1 MSRLGRLYR
10 PGSEREGLRNH
21 DGMPAWYIPVPG
33 AWLSWLKPHPLARNI
48 TCHHIRLNTTTIS
61 SQTKQLAYIDI
72 KPFSWETCGDY
83 MTAENVLKQCVEVLE
98 RIMSDD
104 AVPRNIRRS
113 AESVKSILMDQNVSE
128 AVKAASAISIL
139 DEISNDPNIPLHTRT
154 LIWNV
159 ASQLETVPVG

>member
-1 MSRLGRLYR
+1 
-10 PGSEREGLRNH
+10 
-21 DGMPAWYIPVPG
+21 
-33 AWLSWLKPHPLARNI
+33 
-48 TCHHIRLNTTTIS
+48 
-61 SQTKQLAYIDI
+61 
-72 KPFSWETCGDY
+72 
-83 MTAENVLKQCVEVLE
+83 MTADKVLNQCVEVLE

-113 AESVKSILMDQNVSE
+113 AEGVKAILMDGKESE

-159 ASQLETVPVG
+159 ASQLETIPVA

>member
-1 MSRLGRLYR
+1 
-10 PGSEREGLRNH
+10 
-21 DGMPAWYIPVPG
+21 
-33 AWLSWLKPHPLARNI
+33 
-48 TCHHIRLNTTTIS
+48 
-61 SQTKQLAYIDI
+61 
-72 KPFSWETCGDY
+72 

-104 AVPRNIRRS
+104 SVPRNIRRS
-113 AESVKSILMDQNVSE
+113 AESVKSILMDQSVSE

-139 DEISNDPNIPLHTRT
+139 DEISNDPNIPLHTRI

>member
-1 MSRLGRLYR
+1 
-10 PGSEREGLRNH
+10 
-21 DGMPAWYIPVPG
+21 MPAWCTPVPG
-33 AWLSWLKPHPLARNI
+33 AWLSWLKSHPPPRTI

-61 SQTKQLAYIDI
+61 SPTKQLAYIDI
-72 KPFSWETCGDY
+72 KPFSWETGGDY
-83 MTAENVLKQCVEVLE
+83 MAAENVLKQCVEVLE

-113 AESVKSILMDQNVSE
+113 AESIKSILMDQSVSE

>member
-1 MSRLGRLYR
+1 
-10 PGSEREGLRNH
+10 
-21 DGMPAWYIPVPG
+21 
-33 AWLSWLKPHPLARNI
+33 
-48 TCHHIRLNTTTIS
+48 
-61 SQTKQLAYIDI
+61 
-72 KPFSWETCGDY
+72 
-83 MTAENVLKQCVEVLE
+83 MTAKKTIEQCVEVLE

-113 AESVKSILMDQNVSE
+113 AESVKAILTDESVNE
-128 AVKAASAISIL
+128 AVKAASEISIL

>member
-1 MSRLGRLYR
+1 
-10 PGSEREGLRNH
+10 
-21 DGMPAWYIPVPG
+21 MP
-33 AWLSWLKPHPLARNI
+33 
-48 TCHHIRLNTTTIS
+48 S
-61 SQTKQLAYIDI
+61 SSAG
-72 KPFSWETCGDY
+72 GDST
-83 MTAENVLKQCVEVLE
+83 TAEKVIKQCVEVLE

-113 AESVKSILMDQNVSE
+113 AENIKATLMNESVNE

-159 ASQLETVPVG
+159 ASQLETIPVG

>member
-1 MSRLGRLYR
+1 
-10 PGSEREGLRNH
+10 
-21 DGMPAWYIPVPG
+21 
-33 AWLSWLKPHPLARNI
+33 
-48 TCHHIRLNTTTIS
+48 
-61 SQTKQLAYIDI
+61 
-72 KPFSWETCGDY
+72 
-83 MTAENVLKQCVEVLE
+83 MTAKKTIEQCVEVLE

-113 AESVKSILMDQNVSE
+113 AENVKSILLDEGMNE

-159 ASQLETVPVG
+159 ASQLETIPVG

>member
-1 MSRLGRLYR
+1 MGG
-10 PGSEREGLRNH
+10 GS
-21 DGMPAWYIPVPG
+21 
-33 AWLSWLKPHPLARNI
+33 
-48 TCHHIRLNTTTIS
+48 
-61 SQTKQLAYIDI
+61 
-72 KPFSWETCGDY
+72 

-113 AESVKSILMDQNVSE
+113 AESVKTILMDESVSE
-128 AVKAASAISIL
+128 AIKAASAISIL

-159 ASQLETVPVG
+159 ASQLETIPVA

>member
-1 MSRLGRLYR
+1 M
-10 PGSEREGLRNH
+10 
-21 DGMPAWYIPVPG
+21 A
-33 AWLSWLKPHPLARNI
+33 AKK
-48 TCHHIRLNTTTIS
+48 TI
-61 SQTKQLAYIDI
+61 
-72 KPFSWETCGDY
+72 E
-83 MTAENVLKQCVEVLE
+83 QCVEVLE

-113 AESVKSILMDQNVSE
+113 AENVKAILLDESMNE

-159 ASQLETVPVG
+159 ASQLETIPVG